1 MSSSAVPATPAPGPA
16 TRRLGATDTVVRLVD
31 AAVEEVRAE
40 GYDGLTVRGVA
51 RRAGVAPATAY
62 TYFGSKDHLVAESF
76 WRRLEAIAP
85 VAVDA
90 AAPASERVAAAI
102 EDIGELVA
110 AEPALASA
118 STSALMADDPNV
130 RMVRDRVGLF
140 FHQRLS
146 DALGDDA
153 SAPVLRALDLTWMGA
168 MVLAGTQNV
177 PYTDVTTRVAEVAG
191 LLLDER

>member
-1 MSSSAVPATPAPGPA
+1 VA
-16 TRRLGATDTVVRLVD
+16 RLVE
-31 AAVEEVRAE
+31 AAVQEVRAE
-40 GYDGLTVRGVA
+40 GYDGLTVRAVA

-76 WRRLEAIAP
+76 WRRLEALPPA
-85 VAVDA
+85 AVDA
-90 AAPASERVAAAI
+90 SARAWARVAAAI
-102 EDIGELVA
+102 EDIGELVG

-118 STSALMADDPNV
+118 STTAVMADDPNV
-130 RMVRDRVGLF
+130 RAVRDRIGAF
-140 FHQRLS
+140 FHLRLVE
-146 DALGDDA
+146 ALGDDA
-153 SAPVLRALDLTWMGA
+153 TPAVLRALDLTWMGA